1 MNDLQRSDPH
11 NGLCFAGDPQDASDV
26 EFLADRTWVDA
37 RGVRHTEQQI
47 FDAFFETIRKARRLV
62 LVDMFYYND
71 FQRGRPETTR
81 LLSGELTDV
90 LLQQKKEHANIAI
103 VVITDPINT
112 VYGALR
118 SAQFESLSDAG
129 VSVVFTDLTR
139 LRDSNPA
146 YSWFWRLCV
155 RPLGNAQGGLLPN
168 PFDPRT
174 RATIRSY
181 LALLNYKANHRK
193 VLLAD
198 DGDDWVA
205 VVSSAN
211 AQDASSANVNVAIR
225 FRGPAAEDLLETENA
240 VLALSGAERVT
251 LPFNPR
257 RTPTGVTVQILT
269 ERAIKHETLRLISA
283 AKPGEHI
290 KLAMFFLSE
299 RDVIAALIDARTRG
313 VLIRVLL
320 DPNKESFGH
329 RKYGI
334 PNRPV
339 AAELHKAGIDVRWAD
354 THGEQSHAKMMLI
367 EKDNG
372 ERVLL
377 AGSANLTRRN
387 LDNFNLETSALLRAG
402 PDAKVMQDAMR
413 HFDLLWNNTD
423 EKNFSVPYEH
433 YRNESAILTYLY
445 RFMEKSGW
453 STF

>member
-1 MNDLQRSDPH
+1 MPD
-11 NGLCFAGDPQDASDV
+11 GLCFAGDPRDAAEV

-37 RGVRHTEQQI
+37 RGVRHTELQI
-47 FDAFFETIRKARRLV
+47 FDGFFETIRKARRLV

-71 FQRGRPETTR
+71 FQRGRPEKTR

-90 LLQQKKEHANIAI
+90 LLQQKKDRPDIVI

-118 SAQFESLSDAG
+118 SAQLESLADAG
-129 VSVVFTDLTR
+129 ISVVITDLTR

-146 YSWFWRLCV
+146 YSWFWRLFV

-174 RATIRSY
+174 RATLRSY

-198 DGDDWVA
+198 DGDDWVGI
-205 VVSSAN
+205 VTSAN

-240 VLALSGAERVT
+240 VLALSGAEPVK
-251 LPFNPR
+251 LPFNAR
-257 RTPTGVTVQILT
+257 GGSTGVTVQILT
-269 ERAIKHETLRLISA
+269 ERAIKHETLRLIA
-283 AKPGEHI
+283 AAGRGEHI
-290 KLAMFFLSE
+290 KLAMFFLSD

-313 VLIRVLL
+313 VSINVLL
-320 DPNKESFGH
+320 DPNRESFGH
-329 RKYGI
+329 RKHGI

-339 AAELHKAGIDVRWAD
+339 AAELVKAGIDVRWAD
-354 THGEQSHAKMMLI
+354 THGEQSHAKTMLV
-367 EKDNG
+367 EKKNG
-372 ERVLL
+372 EGILL
-377 AGSANLTRRN
+377 AGSANMTRRN
-387 LDNFNLETSALLRAG
+387 LDNFNLETSALVRAG
-402 PDAKVMQDAMR
+402 LNAKVMHDAKR

-423 EKNFSVPYEH
+423 GQIFSVPYEH

-445 RFMEKSGW
+445 RFTEKSGW